1 MQFRFI
7 GKDRA
12 YHGALNG
19 QLGTI
24 VDDKAYYDSPAYV
37 TFHPEGWRVLP
48 EGPVCAIV
56 RRDALEAL

>member
-1 MQFRFI
+1 MTYRFT
-7 GKDRA
+7 GTNHA
-12 YHGALNG
+12 YHGALND

-24 VDDKAYYDSPAYV
+24 VDDRAYYDSPEYV

-56 RRDALEAL
+56 RRDALEEV